1 MMVEKTREETEICN
15 KRFHFSKRVAIN
27 NVVSIIREETAN
39 LGRHL
44 RDRPV
49 SPPPPICQSY
59 LPRKYILMRVIYQP
73 GRQGQ
78 NLKYW
83 ISWSAVGPWR
93 PNLVDGWPAADCHN
107 NFDPPTSSCL
117 VREPSRCWKNHQ
129 TSVLLNVERDIV
141 IEASRFYVKK
151 LTRVFSFQRRR
162 KDTGQTFRILIHCD
176 AYYTTLVIEFLLII
190 PP

>member
-1 MMVEKTREETEICN
+1 MMVENTREETEICN

-27 NVVSIIREETAN
+27 NAVSIICEETAN
-39 LGRHL
+39 LDRHL

-93 PNLVDGWPAADCHN
+93 PNLADGWPAADCHN
-107 NFDPPTSSCL
+107 NFEAPTSSCL
-117 VREPSRCWKNHQ
+117 VREPSRWWKNHQ

-151 LTRVFSFQRRR
+151 LTRVFSSRR

-176 AYYTTLVIEFLLII
+176 AYYTALVIEFLLII